1 MGNLQK
7 FDKLHHAAI
16 LIVDITK
23 EFLVSDGVKVVA
35 ESEAIV
41 KPNQD
46 LIAAGRA
53 AGVPILYCNDTHRP
67 GKPDAEFEL
76 CSDHCFAGTPGAEVI
91 DQLAPQPQD
100 YQIPKRR
107 YSAFFQTDLDITL
120 RELGVKNV
128 IVTGVLTN
136 ICVRSTVHDAFFLGY
151 RVFVPADCC
160 QGSSKAIHDAALWDI
175 DHYYGYV
182 TDSATAIRL
191 LSR

>member
-1 MGNLQK
+1 M
-7 FDKLHHAAI
+7 
-16 LIVDITK
+16 
-23 EFLVSDGVKVVA
+23 
-35 ESEAIV
+35 
-41 KPNQD
+41 
-46 LIAAGRA
+46 
-53 AGVPILYCNDTHRP
+53 
-67 GKPDAEFEL
+67 
-76 CSDHCFAGTPGAEVI
+76 
-91 DQLAPQPQD
+91 
-100 YQIPKRR
+100 
-107 YSAFFQTDLDITL
+107 
-120 RELGVKNV
+120 KNV